1 MLHVT
6 VSLFIEFL
14 NLRMFYNFRL
24 FDMLSHPI
32 FRSLGADHHDLG
44 DLLVTKSVDL
54 LPYWQK
60 PTCQR

>member
-1 MLHVT
+1 M
-6 VSLFIEFL
+6 I
-14 NLRMFYNFRL
+14 
-24 FDMLSHPI
+24 LSPI
-32 FRSLGADHHDLG
+32 FWSLGDDHHDPG